1 MTVTDA
7 MYKRLCLLGLLLTVS
22 ARAGAVERILDF
34 HSDLKVN
41 ADGTMHVLETITVNA
56 EGKKI
61 RRGIYRDFPTTYRD
75 AYGNRLRVGFRVLDV
90 QRDGRRE
97 SYHTAP
103 RSNGVRVYFGSKDR
117 YLRPG
122 RHTYVFIY
130 DTNRQLGFFK
140 DHDELYWNVTGNDW
154 DFPIDEA
161 SATVSLPGGVPLQ
174 SIKSEAYTGRLGS
187 KEQDYYQTSYSGH
200 SINIQA
206 TRPLSLHEGFT
217 IVVQWPKGYVIE
229 PDLKQKLA
237 YTFNDNRHLFVAAL
251 GLLLLS
257 IYYLVVW
264 SRVGRD
270 PEPGVIIAE
279 YEPPVGFS
287 PASIRYI
294 EKMGYDRTCF
304 AAAIINLAV
313 KGYLK
318 IKEKAEEYTLEKT
331 GKEVKMA
338 AGESALA
345 KKLFNSSESIVLRQ
359 ANHSRIKHAID
370 VHEASLERDYEK
382 QYFITNTGFF
392 VAGVVITIATL
403 VAALLNMPDLSQTG
417 GSIFIAVW
425 LTGWSLGVCFLCLN
439 AWRAW
444 KRVSGILTGAA
455 AVYASIFAL
464 VFVGIELFVIGEFAR
479 LASWSL
485 IIVLLAVVGVNWFF
499 YELLKAP
506 TRAGRRLLDKIVG
519 FRRYIDLA
527 EKQDLDYRYPKGR
540 CPELFEAYLPYALAL
555 GVEQKW
561 GEQFADVL
569 VKASTDGTAYHP
581 AWYSGPSW
589 DNNHIGSFSSSLGSS
604 FAGAIASSATAPGSS
619 SGGGGG
625 GFSGGGG
632 GGGGGGGW

>member
-1 MTVTDA
+1 MFDA
-7 MYKRLCLLGLLLTVS
+7 RKMRLWLPGLALVIS
-22 ARAGAVERILDF
+22 ADAGAAERILEF
-34 HSDLKVN
+34 HSDIIVN
-41 ADGTMHVLETITVNA
+41 TDATMHVLETITVNA
-56 EGKKI
+56 EGRKI
-61 RRGIYRDFPTTYRD
+61 KRGIYRDFPTTYRD
-75 AYGNRLRVGFRVLDV
+75 RYGNRYKVGFRVQSV
-90 QRDGRRE
+90 QRDGRQE

-103 RSNGVRVYFGSKDR
+103 LANGVRVYFGSKNH
-117 YLRPG
+117 YVQPG

-154 DFPIDEA
+154 DFPIDRA
-161 SATVSLPGGVPLQ
+161 SATVTLPGSIPPQ
-174 SIKSEAYTGRLGS
+174 SIKTEAYTGRTGS
-187 KEQDYYQTSYSGH
+187 KEQEYYRAGYSNR
-200 SINIQA
+200 SVQIET
-206 TRPLSLHEGFT
+206 TRPLSRHEGFT
-217 IVVQWPKGYVIE
+217 IVVQWPKGYVTK
-229 PDLKQKLA
+229 PDLKQELG
-237 YTFNDNRHLFVAAL
+237 YTFRDNRHLFVAAL
-251 GLLLLS
+251 GLVLLGL
-257 IYYLVVW
+257 YYLLVW
-264 SRVGRD
+264 WRVGRD

-279 YEPPVGFS
+279 YEPPAGFS
-287 PASIRYI
+287 PASIRFI

-304 AAAIINLAV
+304 AAAVINLAV
-313 KGYLK
+313 KGYLN

-331 GKEVKMA
+331 GNKVKMA
-338 AGESALA
+338 AGESTLA
-345 KKLFNSSESIVLRQ
+345 KKLFKSSDSIILKQ
-359 ANHSRIKHAID
+359 ANHSRIKNAID
-370 VHEASLERDYEK
+370 AHEASLERDYEK
-382 QYFITNTGFF
+382 HYFITNTGFF
-392 VAGVVITIATL
+392 VAGVVITVATL

-479 LASWSL
+479 MASWSL
-485 IIVLLAVVGVNWFF
+485 IVILLAAVGVNWLF

-506 TRAGRRLLDKIVG
+506 TRAGRRLLDKIDG

-569 VKASTDGTAYHP
+569 VKASTDGTNYQP

>member
-1 MTVTDA
+1 M
-7 MYKRLCLLGLLLTVS
+7 KIRLGLFGLLLAVS
-22 ARAGAVERILDF
+22 GTAGAAEHILDF
-34 HSDLKVN
+34 HSDLKIN

-61 RRGIYRDFPTTYRD
+61 KRGIYRDFPTTYRD
-75 AYGNRLRVGFRVLDV
+75 VYGNRYKVGFHVRGV
-90 QRDGRRE
+90 QRDDRRE
-97 SYHTAP
+97 NYHTAP
-103 RSNGVRVYFGSKDR
+103 RANGVRVYFGNKDR

-154 DFPIDEA
+154 DFPIDKA
-161 SATVSLPGGVPLQ
+161 SATVSLPGGVPVQ
-174 SIKSEAYTGRLGS
+174 SIRAEAYTGRLGS
-187 KEQDYYQTSYSGH
+187 KEQGYYRTGYSGDSV
-200 SINIQA
+200 SIEA
-206 TRPLSLHEGFT
+206 TRSLGLREGFT
-217 IVVQWPKGYVIE
+217 IVVQWPKGYVTK
-229 PDLKQKLA
+229 PDLKQELG
-237 YTFNDNRHLFVAAL
+237 YTFRDNRHLFVAAL
-251 GLLLLS
+251 GLLLLC

-264 SRVGRD
+264 WRVGRD
-270 PEPGVIIAE
+270 PDPGVIIAE

-287 PASIRYI
+287 PASIRFV

-313 KGYLK
+313 KGFLT
-318 IKEKAEEYTLEKT
+318 IKERAEEYTLEKT
-331 GKEVKMA
+331 GKKVKMA
-338 AGESALA
+338 PGESALA
-345 KKLFNSSESIVLRQ
+345 RKLFKSSDSVVLKQ
-359 ANHSRIKHAID
+359 ANHSRIKSAID
-370 VHEASLERDYEK
+370 AHEGSLERNYEK

-392 VAGVVITIATL
+392 VAGVIITIATL

-444 KRVSGILTGAA
+444 KRVSGILTAAA

-464 VFVGIELFVIGEFAR
+464 VFLGIELFVIGEFAR

-485 IIVLLAVVGVNWFF
+485 LVVAIAAVGINWLF

-506 TRAGRRLLDKIVG
+506 TRAGRRLLDKIAG

-527 EKQDLDYRYPKGR
+527 EKQELDYRYPKGR

-569 VKASTDGTAYHP
+569 VKAATDGTTYHP
-581 AWYSGPSW
+581 VWYSGPSW